1 MNAQI
6 TAIRAAY
13 SKGGRLTSEG
23 MALIQAIITRRQR
36 LLASGDPIGIARGIA
51 NGWKNARNVNQVNVR
66 GFIRRLQQM
75 SPAAKRTA
83 GATMLNYA
91 RELQAKGK
99 LPDGTVAKLRSKL
112 IRHLGADMWRKIQS
126 TARDGLG
133 KLDGTTKKTGDKF
146 GDMADAAVK
155 ANRRIANTMRQLP
168 TPVTTSLRT
177 VRTQFEKSAGAI
189 SSYRPGS
196 FQAKRRGGLIGLRDE
211 GTARGSRGLVPVKVA
226 PGELIAYK
234 GRSMVVP
241 GTNDKKDSVGMMLPV
256 GTQVFTYHGQELLA
270 RGYSPKQA
278 LEKQV
283 PHFNSGGLVRPR
295 ITGGTAKGREVGN
308 KAIDRTR
315 GIAWNRLKTIHK
327 AARKLFVGG
336 PGVTRSYPG
345 LSGDTDFVPALG
357 WMLSALARATVGNI
371 SVTSGYRSYAEQA
384 ALFAANPDP
393 RMVAPPGRSNHG
405 RGIAADIGP
414 QRPSYGGKE
423 RQFGLNF
430 PMSWEPWHIELSGTP
445 KFPGIG
451 QFIAPGYRK
460 GGWVKTGYTVFDDL
474 GGGYR
479 GHLQQGNGYAELGT
493 ATQGGIATG
502 MGYLAQAL
510 GIPGELAEKFPLDVK
525 INGRRKRMVKRD
537 RGYGQGSS
545 AYGIDIY
552 KDSWPFFGISGNSSG
567 VAHVRIAA
575 TKKQIEKV
583 QGKAGDVLGRVRKS
597 RKSGGAKGYL
607 DAAKDNAK
615 RARKMAGNGNIWG
628 ARKRLEKAREQI
640 KSANQNR
647 TKPSNRKTGKP
658 PSKTPGLGALPEAA
672 KKLLNAPGLSI
683 DDKLAIYDYA
693 ATIAEGTTTAADDEA
708 VRKGRISLQKQA
720 VAKAKRAI
728 RKANKD
734 IAKYKQQAQ
743 SSNKKKANAARQKL
757 ANARDRRSSA
767 FSDLSTARSE
777 ISSLTGGEAGGTNAN
792 DLASAMKELADA
804 IAEQNRMQASVQA
817 VSSREALKMLS
828 DVISGQ
834 IVGKRAAVT
843 TTPQGVRY

>member
-1 MNAQI
+1 LRAQAVEEKLTSYALQDRVEGLRKVVAGMSREEAVSESGRKKRAELRQATIKLAQSQSRLGGVYREAGTKIGPRFQRHLANTTAYTLQFGQI
-6 TAIRAAY
+6 TARQLRR
-13 SKGGRLTSEG
+13 GGATWDNWE
-23 MALIQAIITRRQR
+23 
-36 LLASGDPIGIARGIA
+36 
-51 NGWKNARNVNQVNVR
+51 KNVR
-66 GFIRRLQQM
+66 ENLRQARESIRGMTDGQIREFAKAKNVPGTYVLSIKELKRRLAETM
-75 SPAAKRTA
+75 AGLPKPVRTSLGKVTGHFKNSADAIGAFSPA
-83 GATMLNYA
+83 G
-91 RELQAKGK
+91 
-99 LPDGTVAKLRSKL
+99 
-112 IRHLGADMWRKIQS
+112 
-126 TARDGLG
+126 
-133 KLDGTTKKTGDKF
+133 
-146 GDMADAAVK
+146 
-155 ANRRIANTMRQLP
+155 
-168 TPVTTSLRT
+168 
-177 VRTQFEKSAGAI
+177 
-189 SSYRPGS
+189 
-196 FQAKRRGGLIGLRDE
+196 FQAKRRGGLIFRDE
-211 GTARGSRGLVPVKVA
+211 GTSRNGLVPVKVA
-226 PGELIAYK
+226 PGEMVAYK

-384 ALFAANPDP
+384 ALFAANPNP

-430 PMSWEPWHIELSGTP
+430 PMSWEPWHIELAGTP
-445 KFPGIG
+445 KFPSIG
-451 QFIAPGYRK
+451 EFIAPGYRK